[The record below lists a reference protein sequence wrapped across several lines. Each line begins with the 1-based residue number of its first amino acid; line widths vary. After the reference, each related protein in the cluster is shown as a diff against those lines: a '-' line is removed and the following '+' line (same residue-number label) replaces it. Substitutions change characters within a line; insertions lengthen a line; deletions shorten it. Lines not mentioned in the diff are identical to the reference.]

1 MSRQPLPA
9 DTILGKDSDQ
19 YKIDTVLGPGG
30 FGVTYLARSL
40 RLDREVAIKEYFPA
54 EFAYRDGSTTIRS
67 SSSGSQDFFHQGK
80 RYFIEEARVLG
91 KFRHEHIVRVI
102 GLLEENN
109 TAYMILE
116 FEEGQSFKHWLR
128 ELGHVPNQAELDD
141 ILEPILSALD
151 YIHGKGIF
159 HRDIAPDNIIV
170 RPNGKPVLIDFGA
183 ARQFARETSHTL
195 GAIVKHGYSPPE
207 QYTVDTRLQG
217 AWSDIYALSATMY
230 HAVMGRP
237 PEEASKRGL
246 QQDTLLPIEAHMDAF
261 NRTLYHPSFLAGLNA
276 GLILHPKAR
285 PATIGQ
291 LREILHKGRESEFAT
306 SEQTRPSGRLGRG
319 TAVADA
325 ASGQTHGTVVQS
337 LDQRTGGAASTG
349 QNRGRRAS
357 DNVNP
362 VHLVGQTAGQSG
374 GQSGAQST
382 GPSAHLDGAARKV
395 AFGAVGVAALAAIA
409 YLMMGGKNRPDV
421 LLPILAIFGCLC
433 LASFERG
440 VALLQPRSPN
450 PGLVA
455 TALDA
460 SIVSVLG
467 LAAIWLVF
475 LVMPAIGLALLAA
488 AYAWLPRGR
497 WVPIS
502 LLLVGVPHLLFA
514 VWQLLLGGTQFDF
527 QPHPLLFPLMLSCL
541 AVVSVLA
548 IASAIQ
554 MRRRDPPLAA

>member
-67 SSSGSQDFFHQGK
+67 SGSGSSDFFNQGK

-128 ELGHVPNQAELDD
+128 ELGHVPDQAEIDA
-141 ILEPILSALD
+141 ILEPMLSALD

-183 ARQFARETSHTL
+183 ARQFARESSHTL

-207 QYTVDTRLQG
+207 QYTVDTKLQG

-237 PEEASKRGL
+237 PEEASRRQL
-246 QQDTLLPIEAHMDAF
+246 QDAMLPVEDHMDAF

-276 GLILHPKAR
+276 GLILRPKDR
-285 PATIGQ
+285 PATISA
-291 LREILHKGRESEFAT
+291 LREILHQGRELDFGT
-306 SEQTRPSGRLGRG
+306 DQTRPSGRVSRPHPS
-319 TAVADA
+319 A
-325 ASGQTHGTVVQS
+325 ATGPTNATHGTVVRS
-337 LDQRTGGAASTG
+337 GVRSGVPSGSPDTAPTY
-349 QNRGRRAS
+349 GRRSS
-357 DNVNP
+357 DAAVLAVAAVLPSERIYSERMGN
-362 VHLVGQTAGQSG
+362 TA
-374 GQSGAQST
+374 
-382 GPSAHLDGAARKV
+382 
-395 AFGAVGVAALAAIA
+395 AFGAVSLAALAALSF
-409 YLMMGGKNRPDV
+409 LMLGGSYHPN
-421 LLPILAIFGCLC
+421 ILALVVALCGGLC
-433 LASFERG
+433 LASLERG
-440 VALLQPRSPN
+440 WAVFQPDVDDFP
-450 PGLVA
+450 A
-455 TALDA
+455 TAIHAAMVLA
-460 SIVSVLG
+460 LVMAVFWVPFYVYPASVLLAG
-467 LAAIWLVF
+467 LAGAF
-475 LVMPAIGLALLAA
+475 
-488 AYAWLPRGR
+488 AWFRFGR
-497 WVPIS
+497 WVPVS
-502 LLLVGVPHLLFA
+502 LLVVALPH
-514 VWQLLLGGTQFDF
+514 
-527 QPHPLLFPLMLSCL
+527 
-541 AVVSVLA
+541 LA
-548 IASAIQ
+548 IAAWMLFGRFQFEARPDGASPNPYFWPLMATSLAIVSVTTIAAAIQ
-554 MRRRDPPLAA
+554 MRRRIPKLAS